1 MCLGK
6 AAATNLAAPSKGEQV
21 EGSTPLVDVGQ
32 SVDRLRI
39 RPIMAD
45 KPTKLLTITPNMK
58 LIIYVIRP
66 EAPVVTGLGAL
77 LVHGWPLEMAESIL
91 QRAPF
96 SHSLLLDLAGNSF
109 VGVAFG
115 TVLMSLLAVLQP
127 EMFSPSDDGAPEGI
141 CDLVASLVN
150 F

>member
-1 MCLGK
+1 MC
-6 AAATNLAAPSKGEQV
+6 AV
-21 EGSTPLVDVGQ
+21 
-32 SVDRLRI
+32 
-39 RPIMAD
+39 
-45 KPTKLLTITPNMK
+45 
-58 LIIYVIRP
+58 
-66 EAPVVTGLGAL
+66 
-77 LVHGWPLEMAESIL
+77 
-91 QRAPF
+91 

-115 TVLMSLLAVLQP
+115 AVLMSLLAVLQP

>member
-1 MCLGK
+1 MCLGY
-6 AAATNLAAPSKGEQV
+6 AAAANEAARSKEEQV
-21 EGSTPLVDVGQ
+21 DESTPIVDVGQ

-58 LIIYVIRP
+58 LIIYDLRP
-66 EAPVVTGLGAL
+66 EAPVVAGLDAL
-77 LVHGWPLEMAESIL
+77 LVHGWPLKTAQSIL
-91 QRAPF
+91 QRAPLRDN
-96 SHSLLLDLAGNSF
+96 LLLDLAGNSF

-115 TVLMSLLAVLQP
+115 AVLMSLLAVLQP
-127 EMFSPSDDGAPEGI
+127 EMFSPSDDGVPKGI